1 MNLTQRHLRMFIATA
16 SAGNISRASEALHI
30 SQPALT
36 RGLQEF
42 ESQLGVTLFQRT
54 TRKLSLTHEGER
66 FLPVAQR
73 LLGDM
78 ELVTAELRQQV
89 TGLRGAVAVAV
100 GTAFGCTVLPEIL
113 RRFSDSHPGVSIR
126 LIDDNSQ
133 GITARVSRAEVDFG
147 IGSPV
152 GDSSPLLCQ
161 RLLSAPLGLLAD
173 ETRYPL
179 TGFERD
185 QDLAAL
191 PLLKEAADTSI
202 MHMLRTHGSDIVSQ
216 MGRGIE
222 VSSLALQLAFAQQGL
237 GVAVVSAL
245 GASHPMARGL
255 RFVPLQP
262 AILRDV
268 FTIQRR
274 DRAASPSA
282 RALMRAVGVGLN
294 HVQLHPA
301 VQIAVLPA

>member
-1 MNLTQRHLRMFIATA
+1 MNLTQRQLRMFAATA
-16 SAGNISRASEALHI
+16 AAGNISRASEALHI

-54 TRKLSLTHEGER
+54 TRTLKLTHEGER

-78 ELVTAELRQQV
+78 ELATAEIREQV
-89 TGLRGAVAVAV
+89 TGMRGTVSVAV
-100 GTAFGCTVLPEIL
+100 GTAFGCTVLPEVL
-113 RRFSDSHPGVSIR
+113 RRFSQSHPDVKVR
-126 LIDDNSQ
+126 LMDDNSQ

-152 GDSSPLLCQ
+152 GDSGPLLCA
-161 RLLSAPLGLLAD
+161 RLLSAPLGLLGDDAQ
-173 ETRYPL
+173 YPL
-179 TGFERD
+179 ATFARD
-185 QDLAAL
+185 QDLTAL

-202 MHMLRTHGSDIVSQ
+202 MHMLRTHGSDIVSH
-216 MGRGIE
+216 MGQGIE
-222 VSSLALQLAFAQQGL
+222 VSSLDLQLTFARQGL

-245 GASHPMARGL
+245 GASHPLAQGL
-255 RFVPLQP
+255 CFVPLRP
-262 AILRDV
+262 TISRDV

-282 RALMRAVGVGLN
+282 RALMQAVTEAMRRV
-294 HVQLHPA
+294 HLHPA
-301 VQIAVLPA
+301 VQIAIEPD